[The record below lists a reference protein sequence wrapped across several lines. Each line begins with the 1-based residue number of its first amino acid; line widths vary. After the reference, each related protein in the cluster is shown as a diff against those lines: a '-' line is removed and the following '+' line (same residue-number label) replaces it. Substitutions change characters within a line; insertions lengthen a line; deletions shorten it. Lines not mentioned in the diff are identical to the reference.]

1 MSTEATPIWL
11 IVPSKDRA
19 VVLRVAGNA
28 IAPFVAEASDETPLA
43 KVIAKVFLEQE
54 YDAQPILLAPR
65 STDVLAVSLPP
76 MASMNRQAMLYE
88 LEEYVPIPAER
99 FVADIFSHEKEQF
112 AGVID
117 TEKFLPL
124 IDELAAQE
132 ILIQAIVPLSVIVAQ
147 YLTQS
152 PITIDGIRAVLWSYE
167 KEPTLD
173 DGRIE
178 LFFLTADGLPLSWQ
192 LLDEKPDSL
201 RRAFETEILV
211 RDVDISVE
219 SPHLPEELRAVS
231 GTIPRVTFV
240 TNEPVNDEETGNLL
254 LLAIAKQS
262 DAILSRKKRPWWDF
276 RRDGLAMR
284 GTDRILGKSI
294 RMTLWGSVALVTAL
308 CLVLGVR
315 MYKYDSLASQYRQE
329 QEAAF
334 REALPDQQLQTG
346 FRNRL
351 ESEHV
356 KMSAQ
361 RENTTDIPQRES
373 VLVPLLKILQSL
385 PKPGSPGGQQV
396 RYRFPEIRIE
406 PNTAASTTDTVSHTV
421 ACIDLISII
430 LSCSLRVC
438 SLSFRYYWGW
448 RFRSAPNTRH
458 PNIRLS
464 NIQSLNITHRPISSL
479 IPCGTDN
486 R

>member
-1 MSTEATPIWL
+1 
-11 IVPSKDRA
+11 
-19 VVLRVAGNA
+19 
-28 IAPFVAEASDETPLA
+28 
-43 KVIAKVFLEQE
+43 
-54 YDAQPILLAPR
+54 
-65 STDVLAVSLPP
+65 
-76 MASMNRQAMLYE
+76 MLYE

-99 FVADIFSHEKEQF
+99 FVADFFTHETGRF

-124 IDELAAQE
+124 LDELAAKE
-132 ILIQAIVPLSVIVAQ
+132 ILVQAIVPLSVIVAQ

-192 LLDEKPDSL
+192 LLDEKPGSL

-211 RDVDISVE
+211 RNVDISVE
-219 SPHLPEELRAVS
+219 SPHLPEELRTVV

-262 DAILSRKKRPWWDF
+262 DAILSRKKRPWWEF

-294 RMTLWGSVALVTAL
+294 RMTLWGSVALVAAL

-315 MYKYDSLASQYRQE
+315 MFRYDQLASHYRQE
-329 QEAAF
+329 QETAF
-334 REALPDQQLQTG
+334 REALPDQNLQTG

-351 ESEHV
+351 ESEYV

-361 RENTTDIPQRES
+361 RENTADIPQGES
-373 VLVPLLKILQSL
+373 VLLPLLKILQSL
-385 PKPGSPGGQQV
+385 PKQV

-406 PNTAASTTDTVSHTV
+406 QNT
-421 ACIDLISII
+421 
-430 LSCSLRVC
+430 
-438 SLSFRYYWGW
+438 
-448 RFRSAPNTRH
+448 
-458 PNIRLS
+458 IRLDG
-464 NIQSLNITHRPISSL
+464 QLQVHGDAEL
-479 IPCGTDN
+479 IATALEDGGFAVEPPSTQQTGTSGVSVRLSIVRQDKEAKK
-486 R
+486 